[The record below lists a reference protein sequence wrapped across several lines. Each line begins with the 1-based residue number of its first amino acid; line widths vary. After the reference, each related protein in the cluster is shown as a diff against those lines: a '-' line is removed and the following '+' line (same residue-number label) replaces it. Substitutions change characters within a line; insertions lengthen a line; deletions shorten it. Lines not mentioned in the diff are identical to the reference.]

1 MDENNMNVNV
11 KKHRKGVGKALPL
24 IIVLV
29 LVAIT
34 VFSSMT
40 TVAEGTVG
48 VKYRFGKIT
57 ATNLHAGLHFNLP
70 YIEYIERVDIT
81 EQVYD
86 LNTTAYTRDTQ
97 TVDNIMI
104 KVNYVYDTSKLDEI
118 IRTIGIRNVESKLV
132 APQLLSCM
140 KNEVGKYKAEELISA
155 RSLVQENIE
164 AALREQLSQNGIII
178 TAINI
183 EDIDFED
190 EFEATIRAKV
200 AAEQEALRVKNETV
214 KKEEEAKQIVIAAE
228 AEAQSIKIKA
238 EAEAEAN
245 KILSESITDN
255 LIKYNQIEKWS
266 GEFPQV
272 MGNTV
277 NPFVTI
283 GE

>member
-1 MDENNMNVNV
+1 MQEEYIVNGKKPRARIV
-11 KKHRKGVGKALPL
+11 KFLPL
-24 IIVLV
+24 IILLVIVL
-29 LVAIT
+29 IT
-34 VFSSMT
+34 CLSSFT
-40 TVAEGTVG
+40 TVTEGTVG

-57 ATNLHAGLHFNLP
+57 ATNLQAGLHFNLP
-70 YIEYIERVDIT
+70 YIETIERVDIT

-104 KVNYVYDTSKLDEI
+104 KVNYCYDTSKLDYI

-155 RSLVQENIE
+155 RSKVQENIE
-164 AALREQLSQNGIII
+164 EALRESLTGNGINI
-178 TAINI
+178 TSINI

-228 AEAQSIKIKA
+228 AEAQSTKIKA

-255 LIKYNQIEKWS
+255 LIKYNQIEKWDGS
-266 GEFPQV
+266 YPQV